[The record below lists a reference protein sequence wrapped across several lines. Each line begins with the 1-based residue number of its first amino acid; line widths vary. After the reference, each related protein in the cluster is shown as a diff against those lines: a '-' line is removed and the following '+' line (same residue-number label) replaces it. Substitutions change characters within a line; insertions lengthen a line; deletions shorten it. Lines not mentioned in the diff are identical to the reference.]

1 MECCNP
7 FALFVW
13 LYKCQYPV
21 FFKIRGQRAD
31 PNKQCYTFK
40 ATPHDSCGLQGERR
54 ELCGVALINENCYNA
69 ISTNTI

>member
-1 MECCNP
+1 MNMECCNP

-31 PNKQCYTFK
+31 PNKQCYIILRQHRMIHASEK
-40 ATPHDSCGLQGERR
+40 VKNADCRVSA
-54 ELCGVALINENCYNA
+54 VSYAALP
-69 ISTNTI
+69 

>member
-1 MECCNP
+1 MNMECCNP

-31 PNKQCYTFK
+31 PNKQCYIILRQHRMIHASEK
-40 ATPHDSCGLQGERR
+40 VKNADCGA
-54 ELCGVALINENCYNA
+54 CAVSYAALP
-69 ISTNTI
+69 

>member
-31 PNKQCYTFK
+31 PNKQCYKFLRQHRMIH
-40 ATPHDSCGLQGERR
+40 ADCRASA
-54 ELCGVALINENCYNA
+54 VDYAALP
-69 ISTNTI
+69 

>member
-40 ATPHDSCGLQGERR
+40 ATPHDSFLQNAVCRGNRR
-54 ELCGVALINENCYNA
+54 ELCGVALIK
-69 ISTNTI
+69 S

>member
-1 MECCNP
+1 MGCCNP

-31 PNKQCYTFK
+31 PNKQCYKFLRQ
-40 ATPHDSCGLQGERR
+40 HRMIQCGLQMANAVGYA
-54 ELCGVALINENCYNA
+54 ALP
-69 ISTNTI
+69 